1 MLTSSL
7 LMDTTKV
14 QTSQL
19 SPHDLYWKNT
29 TREKK
34 VSINIKARQIS
45 IVSEHC
51 SLGAEKVLSRSDTA
65 NLKTPNVNDL
75 VTD

>member
-51 SLGAEKVLSRSDTA
+51 SLGAERFYRAVTLRI
-65 NLKTPNVNDL
+65 LKPQM
-75 VTD
+75 